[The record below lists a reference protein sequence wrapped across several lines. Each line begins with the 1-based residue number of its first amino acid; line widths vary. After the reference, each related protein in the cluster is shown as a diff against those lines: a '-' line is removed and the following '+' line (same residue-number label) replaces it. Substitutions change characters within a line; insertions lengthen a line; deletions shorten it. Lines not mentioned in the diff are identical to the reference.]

1 MYLIFHTFWGVVF
14 FSINYKAGKQWK
26 ATLQEQLKVIAEAI
40 LVMEIKYRNKD
51 ASYEEK
57 T

>member
-1 MYLIFHTFWGVVF
+1 MYLIFHTFLGVVF